1 MKRFFGKKK
10 EEVQPQVNLEDTSNL
25 LGKKSE
31 DIDKQIADINKKL
44 SEITKQMKMP
54 SNKSRLPTLRRKAT
68 ELLKRRKMYENFQGK
83 IDGQRFNID
92 NMAFQQQQIKVNID
106 TVQAMKQSNAAMK
119 QTMKQFTVEDVD
131 DMALDME
138 DMMAESNEISDILSQ
153 GIRNDIDEGELED
166 ELAAL
171 EAEGLDEGELDMEGI
186 DEPGGKTPEKET
198 W

>member
-92 NMAFQQQQIKVNID
+92 
-106 TVQAMKQSNAAMK
+106 
-119 QTMKQFTVEDVD
+119 
-131 DMALDME
+131 
-138 DMMAESNEISDILSQ
+138 LSL
-153 GIRNDIDEGELED
+153 IHI
-166 ELAAL
+166 
-171 EAEGLDEGELDMEGI
+171 
-186 DEPGGKTPEKET
+186 
-198 W
+198 